1 MLEWKESYSV
11 GIELIDNQHKHLF
24 NLGNS
29 ALELIKS
36 DSCIDKSQ
44 EIIQLIDDLIQY
56 TKFHFS
62 SEESYMLKINFPLYN
77 SHKEEHNTFIKK
89 INSIDVTNLS
99 VNQHKQ
105 ITDLVSFL
113 LNWILTHILEND
125 KLLTKAII

>member
-11 GIELIDNQHKHLF
+11 GIELIDEQHKHLF
-24 NLGNS
+24 KLGNS

-36 DSCIDKSQ
+36 DSSLDKSK

-56 TKFHFS
+56 TKFHFL
-62 SEESYMLKINFPLYN
+62 SEESYMVKINFPLYN
-77 SHKEEHNTFIKK
+77 AHKEEHNAFIKK
-89 INSIDVTNLS
+89 INSIDTATLS
-99 VNQHKQ
+99 VSQEKQ
-105 ITDLVSFL
+105 INDLVGFL

>member
-11 GIELIDNQHKHLF
+11 GVKLIDEQHKHLF
-24 NLGNS
+24 KLGNS

-36 DSCIDKSQ
+36 DLSSDKSD

-62 SEESYMLKINFPLYN
+62 SEESYMIEINYPLYN
-77 SHKEEHNTFIKK
+77 THKKEHDAFIKK
-89 INSIDVTNLS
+89 INSIDITTLS
-99 VNQHKQ
+99 FNQQKQVN
-105 ITDLVSFL
+105 DLVAFL

>member
-1 MLEWKESYSV
+1 MLEWKDSYSV
-11 GIELIDNQHKHLF
+11 GIELVDEQHKHLF
-24 NLGNS
+24 KLGNS

-36 DSCIDKSQ
+36 DLSLDKSD

-62 SEESYMLKINFPLYN
+62 NEESYMVKISFPLYN
-77 SHKEEHNTFIKK
+77 SHKKEHDAFIKK
-89 INSIDVTNLS
+89 INSIDTASLS
-99 VNQHKQ
+99 VNQQKQ
-105 ITDLVSFL
+105 ITDLVGFL

>member
-11 GIELIDNQHKHLF
+11 GIELIDEQHKHLF
-24 NLGNS
+24 KLGNS

-36 DSCIDKSQ
+36 GSSLDKSK

-56 TKFHFS
+56 TKFHFL

-77 SHKEEHNTFIKK
+77 SHKEEHNAFIKK
-89 INSIDVTNLS
+89 INSIDTATLS
-99 VNQHKQ
+99 VSQEKQ
-105 ITDLVSFL
+105 INDLVGFL

>member
-11 GIELIDNQHKHLF
+11 GIELIDSQHKHLF
-24 NLGNS
+24 SLGNS

-36 DSCIDKSQ
+36 DSSLDKSQ

-77 SHKEEHNTFIKK
+77 SHKEEHNTFIRK

>member
-11 GIELIDNQHKHLF
+11 GIALIDEQHKHLF
-24 NLGNS
+24 KLGNS

-36 DSCIDKSQ
+36 DSSLDKSK

-56 TKFHFS
+56 TKFHFLN
-62 SEESYMLKINFPLYN
+62 EESYMVKINFPLYS
-77 SHKEEHNTFIKK
+77 SHKEEHYAYIIK
-89 INSIDVTNLS
+89 INSIDTAALS
-99 VNQHKQ
+99 VSQEKQ
-105 ITDLVSFL
+105 INDLVGFL

>member
-11 GIELIDNQHKHLF
+11 GIELIDSQHKHLF

-29 ALELIKS
+29 ALELIKN
-36 DSCIDKSQ
+36 DSSLDKSQ

-62 SEESYMLKINFPLYN
+62 SEESYMININFPLYN
-77 SHKEEHNTFIKK
+77 SHKKEHNTFIRK
-89 INSIDVTNLS
+89 INSIDVSNLS